1 MIAEVLTR
9 RLGVFLIYI
18 DMGSLKESEANI
30 QKAILDWGKVMRIPM
45 RRMNV
50 IGTPT
55 KDGFRPSPNKGM
67 ADIHCELI
75 IAGIPVSVWLEVKN
89 KRGKLSVSQE
99 TFREGVNGYGGFYFV
114 VRSIEDVEKAFDV
127 ILADAR
133 LFKLM
138 NA

>member
-1 MIAEVLTR
+1 
-9 RLGVFLIYI
+9 
-18 DMGSLKESEANI
+18 MGSLKESEASI
-30 QKAILDWGKVMRIPM
+30 QKSILEWGKVMRIPM

-99 TFREGVNGYGGFYFV
+99 TFREGVTSYGGFYFV

-133 LFKLM
+133 VFKLM

>member
-1 MIAEVLTR
+1 
-9 RLGVFLIYI
+9 
-18 DMGSLKESEANI
+18 MGSLKESEANI

-75 IAGIPVSVWLEVKN
+75 IAGIPVSVWLECKN

-99 TFREGVNGYGGFYFV
+99 TFRANVNDYSGFYFV
-114 VRSIEDVEKAFDV
+114 VRSIWDVERAIDTIYNDPRIKKYFEC
-127 ILADAR
+127 L
-133 LFKLM
+133 KK
-138 NA
+138 

>member
-1 MIAEVLTR
+1 MIGAVITK
-9 RLGVFLIYI
+9 RLGVSQIYNV
-18 DMGSLKESEANI
+18 MGLLKESEANI

-99 TFREGVNGYGGFYFV
+99 TFREGVTSYGGFYFV
-114 VRSIEDVEKAFDV
+114 VRSIEDVEKAFDN
-127 ILADAR
+127 ILADQR
-133 LFKLM
+133 VFKLM

>member
-1 MIAEVLTR
+1 M
-9 RLGVFLIYI
+9 
-18 DMGSLKESEANI
+18 KESEANI
-30 QKAILDWGKVMRIPM
+30 QKPILDWGKVMRLPM
-45 RRMNV
+45 RRLNR
-50 IGTPT
+50 IGTHT
-55 KDGFRPSPNKGM
+55 KDGFTPSPTKGM

-75 IAGIPVSVWLEVKN
+75 IAGIPVSVWLECKT
-89 KRGKLSVSQE
+89 KRGKLSESQE
-99 TFREGVNGYGGFYFV
+99 TFREGVNSYGGFYFV

>member
-1 MIAEVLTR
+1 
-9 RLGVFLIYI
+9 
-18 DMGSLKESEANI
+18 MGSLKESEANI

-50 IGTPT
+50 IGTPYQKNGLT
-55 KDGFRPSPNKGM
+55 YFRKAPNAGM

-75 IAGIPVSVWLEVKN
+75 IAGIPVSVWLECKN

>member
-1 MIAEVLTR
+1 MIGAVITK
-9 RLGVFLIYI
+9 RLGVYRIYSV
-18 DMGSLKESEANI
+18 MGSLKESEASI
-30 QKAILDWGKVMRIPM
+30 QKSILEWGKVMRIPM

-67 ADIHCELI
+67 ADIHCELL
-75 IAGIPVSVWLEVKN
+75 IAGIPVSVWLECKN

-114 VRSIEDVEKAFDV
+114 VRSIEDVEKAFDN

>member
-1 MIAEVLTR
+1 
-9 RLGVFLIYI
+9 
-18 DMGSLKESEANI
+18 MGLLKETEANI

-99 TFREGVNGYGGFYFV
+99 TFREGVNGYGGFFFV

-133 LFKLM
+133 VFKLM

>member
-1 MIAEVLTR
+1 
-9 RLGVFLIYI
+9 
-18 DMGSLKESEANI
+18 MGLLKESEANI

-99 TFREGVNGYGGFYFV
+99 TFREGVTSYGGFYFV
-114 VRSIEDVEKAFDV
+114 VRSIEDVEKAFDN
-127 ILADAR
+127 ILADTR

>member
-30 QKAILDWGKVMRIPM
+30 QKSILDWGKVMRIPM

-89 KRGKLSVSQE
+89 KRGKLSESQE
-99 TFREGVNGYGGFYFV
+99 TFREGVNSYGGFYFV
-114 VRSIEDVEKAFDV
+114 VRSIEDVEKVLDNV
-127 ILADAR
+127 LADAR
-133 LFKLM
+133 VFKLM

>member
-1 MIAEVLTR
+1 MIGAVITR
-9 RLGVFLIYI
+9 RLGVNRIYSV
-18 DMGSLKESEANI
+18 MGLLKESEANI

-99 TFREGVNGYGGFYFV
+99 TFRIGVNGYGGFYFV
-114 VRSIEDVEKAFDV
+114 VSSIGDVEKAFDN
-127 ILADAR
+127 ILADQR
-133 LFKLM
+133 VFKLM

>member
-1 MIAEVLTR
+1 MVITR
-9 RLGVFLIYI
+9 RLGVFRIYI

-67 ADIHCELI
+67 ADIHCELL

-99 TFREGVNGYGGFYFV
+99 NFRIGVNSYGGFYFV
-114 VRSIEDVEKAFDV
+114 VRSIEDVEKAFDN
-127 ILADAR
+127 ILADQR
-133 LFKLM
+133 VFKLM

>member
-1 MIAEVLTR
+1 
-9 RLGVFLIYI
+9 
-18 DMGSLKESEANI
+18 MGLMKESEANI

-89 KRGKLSVSQE
+89 KRGKLSESQE
-99 TFREGVNGYGGFYFV
+99 TFREGVNSYGGFYFV
-114 VRSIEDVEKAFDV
+114 VRSIEDVEKVLDNV
-127 ILADAR
+127 LADAR
-133 LFKLM
+133 VFKLM